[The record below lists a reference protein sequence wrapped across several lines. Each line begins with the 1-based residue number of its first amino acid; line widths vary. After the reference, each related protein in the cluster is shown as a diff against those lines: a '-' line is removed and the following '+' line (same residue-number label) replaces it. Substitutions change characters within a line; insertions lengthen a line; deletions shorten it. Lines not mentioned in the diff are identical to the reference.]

1 VSRRLPWYWRA
12 EEAHADFLS
21 ELKRQP
27 ETKTLEFPPPWPEIL
42 HYARRIIGAPRHL
55 SVHPGGVVITPRPI
69 DEYVPIERAP
79 KGVPII
85 QWEKDAAEDAG
96 LVKIDL
102 LGNRSLGV
110 IRDAQANLRENGAG
124 LDESRWEPEN
134 DFVTQQ
140 VVAQGCTMGCFYIES
155 PAMRLLQQKSRVG
168 DFEHLVIHSSII
180 RPAANDY
187 IREYIRRLHGGPW
200 EPIHPLLADVLEET
214 LGIMVY
220 QEDVS
225 RAAVALAGFTHAEA
239 DGLRKILSKKDRELQ
254 LRDYARRFREGA
266 RAKGVSDEPITAIWD
281 MMMSFDGYSFCK
293 PHSASY
299 ARVSFQAAYLKVHHP
314 AEFMAAVISN
324 QGGFYSAF
332 AYVSEARR
340 LGLAILP
347 PDVNASDRRWTGKEA
362 ALQVGLLSIKGLS
375 ARTGERIAAARKDG
389 AYSGLEDFL
398 GRVRPDAAELR
409 ALVHCGALDRFA
421 PGAGRAELLWESTRL
436 LAALSN
442 TGRSGRN
449 RSLFETPPT
458 GERPPRLPPDDALER
473 LRREFA
479 VLGFLCDRH
488 PMELYT
494 DAVRR
499 AGAVKAVELPRR
511 VGRRIR
517 FAGWLITG
525 KVVETKQGEPMEFL
539 TFEDET
545 GLVETTFFPEAYRRF
560 CHLLDRERPYLLSG
574 KVEEDWGAVTLTVE
588 HVAGMRP

>member
-1 VSRRLPWYWRA
+1 
-12 EEAHADFLS
+12 
-21 ELKRQP
+21 
-27 ETKTLEFPPPWPEIL
+27 
-42 HYARRIIGAPRHL
+42 
-55 SVHPGGVVITPRPI
+55 
-69 DEYVPIERAP
+69 
-79 KGVPII
+79 
-85 QWEKDAAEDAG
+85 
-96 LVKIDL
+96 
-102 LGNRSLGV
+102 
-110 IRDAQANLRENGAG
+110 
-124 LDESRWEPEN
+124 
-134 DFVTQQ
+134 
-140 VVAQGCTMGCFYIES
+140 
-155 PAMRLLQQKSRVG
+155 
-168 DFEHLVIHSSII
+168 
-180 RPAANDY
+180 
-187 IREYIRRLHGGPW
+187 
-200 EPIHPLLADVLEET
+200 
-214 LGIMVY
+214 
-220 QEDVS
+220 
-225 RAAVALAGFTHAEA
+225 
-239 DGLRKILSKKDRELQ
+239 
-254 LRDYARRFREGA
+254 
-266 RAKGVSDEPITAIWD
+266 
-281 MMMSFDGYSFCK
+281 MSFDGYSFCK

-324 QGGFYSAF
+324 QGGFYSIF

-340 LGLAILP
+340 LGLEVLR
-347 PDVNASDRRWTGKEA
+347 PDVHASEVRWTGKGNT
-362 ALQVGLLSIKGLS
+362 LRVGLLSIKGLS

-409 ALVHCGALDRFA
+409 ALVHCGALDRFV